1 MMSTTLGRNA
11 IRGAQIALA
20 LGLLALLWQIAGGEE
35 ALRLLGGAKPAWLVA
50 TFGVLT
56 LQTFLSA
63 ARWRITARQL
73 GIVLDATTA
82 VREYYL
88 SQIVNQALPGGILGD
103 AGRAV
108 RARTQAGLIASGQA
122 VLLERLAGQIA
133 LGTLLVVAFALT
145 LGVPGGLEWPRWLS
159 LGVLLVVVSA
169 LVLLI
174 ALIVVARGTSGRIS
188 RGLVS
193 FGHAARQAFSPPTVR
208 WSQIGLSLATALCN
222 VAGFVFA
229 AWAIGSALPVSAGL
243 VLVPIILLT
252 MIIPLTIAGWGIRE
266 GAAAA
271 LFPLA
276 GAAAAE
282 GLAASVAFGLV
293 FACVALPGLFFVA
306 GAGKKPRID
315 GDQSE
320 QTA

>member
-1 MMSTTLGRNA
+1 MMSPKLGRTA

-20 LGLLALLWQIAGGEE
+20 VGLLALLWQIAGGEE

-56 LQTFLSA
+56 LQTLFSA
-63 ARWRITARQL
+63 ERWRITARQL
-73 GIVLDATTA
+73 GIVLDAKTA

-88 SQIVNQALPGGILGD
+88 SQIVNQSLPGGILGD

-108 RARTQAGLIASGQA
+108 RARTQAGLVASGQA
-122 VLLERLAGQIA
+122 VLLERLAGQVA
-133 LGTLLVVAFALT
+133 LGAVLVVAFALT
-145 LGVPGGLEWPRWLS
+145 LAVPGGLVWPRWLS
-159 LGVLLVVVSA
+159 LGVPLAVVSA
-169 LVLLI
+169 L
-174 ALIVVARGTSGRIS
+174 ALVITLFVVARGTSGRIS

-193 FGHAARQAFSPPTVR
+193 FGRAAAQAFGPPTVL
-208 WSQIGLSLATALCN
+208 WSQMGLSLGTALCN

-229 AWAIGSALPVSAGL
+229 ARAIGSELPVSAAL

-252 MIIPLTIAGWGIRE
+252 MLIPLTIAGWGLRE

-271 LFPLA
+271 LFPLV
-276 GAAAAE
+276 GAVAAE

-293 FACVALPGLFFVA
+293 FLCVALPGLFFVA
-306 GAGKKPRID
+306 GAWNKPRID
-315 GDQSE
+315 GHNGE